1 MVLIERKPQAHGVKT
16 GALLAISLKTFRI
29 LPEGKNGAQK
39 RRKNS
44 VSGNAEASLTTL

>member
-29 LPEGKNGAQK
+29 LPEGKNGA
-39 RRKNS
+39 RRGLTSTILS
-44 VSGNAEASLTTL
+44 VVKSVF